1 MSLSGEPTF
10 GLLCEVT
17 QRCNLEC
24 SFCYCFWKE
33 EGCHAREDLPAD
45 EVIRLLREAVRVSG
59 AGRLGLTGGEPL
71 LQIEFVTALFRE
83 AKRRGIHTCLDT
95 SGATFRPEDAAA
107 LAQFDALCAVTDLVL
122 LDIKQTDPAAHRRLT
137 GRENGNILAFARYL
151 AQKEVPVW
159 VRHVVVPGLTDSEA
173 GWNALGTLLASLP
186 NVRALD
192 VLPYHTMGRSKY
204 DALGIPYP
212 LEGTPA
218 AEAPLAARA
227 RDVIL
232 AARRAALEKSGGRAE
247 E

>member
-1 MSLSGEPTF
+1 MRCLYCHNPDTWDPGGGVPTTVEE
-10 GLLCEVT
+10 LLA
-17 QRCNLEC
+17 Q
-24 SFCYCFWKE
+24 Y
-33 EGCHAREDLPAD
+33 ARN
-45 EVIRLLREAVRVSG
+45 EAFYRKGGITV
-59 AGRLGLTGGEPL
+59 TGGEPL

-137 GRENGNILAFARYL
+137 GRKTGTSLRLPAIWRKRGARMGT
-151 AQKEVPVW
+151 P
-159 VRHVVVPGLTDSEA
+159 VVVPGLTDSEA

-232 AARRAALEKSGGRAE
+232 AARRAALEKCPAGARRNRNNRNTAPASSLRSRGCADY
-247 E
+247 

>member
-1 MSLSGEPTF
+1 MSTEYPILILRSCFHVGALNSRALE
-10 GLLCEVT
+10 LLHI
-17 QRCNLEC
+17 N
-24 SFCYCFWKE
+24 
-33 EGCHAREDLPAD
+33 
-45 EVIRLLREAVRVSG
+45 
-59 AGRLGLTGGEPL
+59 
-71 LQIEFVTALFRE
+71 
-83 AKRRGIHTCLDT
+83 
-95 SGATFRPEDAAA
+95 
-107 LAQFDALCAVTDLVL
+107 
-122 LDIKQTDPAAHRRLT
+122 QTDPAAHRRLT

-204 DALGIPYP
+204 DALGITYP

>member
-1 MSLSGEPTF
+1 M
-10 GLLCEVT
+10 
-17 QRCNLEC
+17 
-24 SFCYCFWKE
+24 
-33 EGCHAREDLPAD
+33 
-45 EVIRLLREAVRVSG
+45 
-59 AGRLGLTGGEPL
+59 
-71 LQIEFVTALFRE
+71 TALFRE

-173 GWNALGTLLASLP
+173 GWKALGTLLASLP

-218 AEAPLAARA
+218 AEAPRAARA
-227 RDVIL
+227 RDVSL
-232 AARRAALEKSGGRAE
+232 AARRAALEKPGGRAE

>member
-1 MSLSGEPTF
+1 M
-10 GLLCEVT
+10 
-17 QRCNLEC
+17 
-24 SFCYCFWKE
+24 
-33 EGCHAREDLPAD
+33 
-45 EVIRLLREAVRVSG
+45 
-59 AGRLGLTGGEPL
+59 
-71 LQIEFVTALFRE
+71 
-83 AKRRGIHTCLDT
+83 
-95 SGATFRPEDAAA
+95 
-107 LAQFDALCAVTDLVL
+107 L

-173 GWNALGTLLASLP
+173 GWKALGTLLASLP

-218 AEAPLAARA
+218 AEARLPP
-227 RDVIL
+227 
-232 AARRAALEKSGGRAE
+232 GRGM
-247 E
+247 